1 MRERT
6 QSTARAFWAVAAGRG
21 EIREHALPAPADG
34 EVLVRTRFSAVSRG
48 SEALVFAGRVPA
60 TEFQRMRAPFQ
71 RGEFPFPVCYGYAC
85 VGDVVAGDP
94 ALTGKTVFCLHPHQ
108 DRFVVPA
115 DAVVPLPGD
124 VPPERAVLA
133 ANLETALNAT
143 WDGAPGPCDRVA
155 IVGGGVVGLLVGAL
169 VAGLPGVEATLIDVA
184 EARRAPADALG
195 LTFRSPARAPGGCDV
210 VFHASGS
217 ASGLA
222 TALACAGDEATVIEL
237 SWFGRDAVPVP
248 LGEAFHPGRLTLKS
262 SQVGR
267 VSPSRA
273 PRWSTRRRLAAAL
286 ALLADAR
293 FDALLTGESAFAELP
308 DVMPDL
314 AAGVGDALCHRI
326 RY

>member
-1 MRERT
+1 M
-6 QSTARAFWAVAAGRG
+6 ARAFWTVAAGRG
-21 EIREHALPAPADG
+21 EIREHELRAPDDG
-34 EVLVRTRFSAVSRG
+34 EVRVRTRFSAVSRG
-48 SEALVFAGRVPA
+48 SEALVFAGRVPD

-85 VGDVVAGDP
+85 VGDVDAGDP
-94 ALTGKTVFCLHPHQ
+94 ALAGKTVFCLHPHQ
-108 DRFVVPA
+108 DHFVVPS

-169 VAGLPGVEATLIDVA
+169 VADLPGVEATLIDVA
-184 EARRAPADALG
+184 EARRGPAETLG
-195 LTFRSPARAPGGCDV
+195 LTFRAPARAPAGCDV

-222 TALACAGDEATVIEL
+222 TALACAGDEATVVEL
-237 SWFGRDAVPVP
+237 SWFGRDDVPVP
-248 LGEAFHPGRLTLKS
+248 LGDAFHPGRLTLKS

-273 PRWSTRRRLAAAL
+273 PRWSTRRRLSAAL

-293 FDALLTGESAFAELP
+293 FDALLTGESAFADLP
-308 DVMPDL
+308 DVMPEL
-314 AAGVGDALCHRI
+314 AAGGGDVLCHRI